1 MNKYLKNRAFAGQ
14 VARAGE
20 SPIVAIAYKN
30 ADSESIPF
38 GIFVTGIEKDAKKI
52 TKATD
57 NILGVS
63 LKMGTKAENK
73 SGEIL
78 SVLAIPHGAEVW
90 VQVTD
95 AHGLAVGDDVK
106 VEATKGKDAGKVA
119 KAPTLSLTS
128 AEGKFYVTGVAGSL
142 VKLMRKE

>member
-1 MNKYLKNRAFAGQ
+1 MNEYLKNRAFAGQ

-30 ADSESIPF
+30 ADSKSIPF
-38 GIFVTGIEKDAKKI
+38 GVFVTGIEKDAKKI
-52 TKATD
+52 TKASD

-63 LKMGTKAENK
+63 LKMGSKAENK

-78 SVLAIPHGAEVW
+78 SVLSIPHGAEVW
-90 VQVTD
+90 VQGTD

-106 VEATKGKDAGKVA
+106 VEATAGDDAGKVA

-128 AEGKFYVTGVAGSL
+128 AEGKFYATGVAGSL